1 MPRITRKKIKFTEE
15 SINELM
21 QEIYNDNMNIRS
33 NIIRIRNTWE
43 RKIKDPGE
51 IIAMGKSIID
61 LINAEMKNNDQK
73 LMLMKHIMTAVSD
86 TKNGKKNG
94 ENSDVD
100 EVKREITPERRNEL
114 YGVIEEYKKSLK
126 R

>member
-94 ENSDVD
+94 ENGDVD